1 MINNEILVP
10 LAISAS
16 IYLVA
21 ILINK
26 NLSLSKKISNKF
38 IKRKNIVSFFFLS
51 MILIV
56 TIDLLFYMS
65 SKNLTDFSK
74 LLANG
79 FRLGIFISSLN
90 IVFDII
96 KLNDIRKATK

>member
-1 MINNEILVP
+1 MITNEILVP
-10 LAISAS
+10 FAISVI
-16 IYLVA
+16 IYFFVM
-21 ILINK
+21 LINK

-51 MILIV
+51 IILII
-56 TIDLLFYMS
+56 TIDLLFYMFS
-65 SKNLTDFSK
+65 NNLTDFSK

-96 KLNDIRKATK
+96 KHNDISKTAK